1 MHDSITGEAM
11 TTAECQA
18 CGKTFPATQENMFA
32 HVREHMEIESL
43 GRNSGYLTTS
53 DFPLQMRALQEKL

>member
-1 MHDSITGEAM
+1 M

-53 DFPLQMRALQEKL
+53 DFPLQMRALQEKP